1 MKSEATVAIV
11 VSAEHKKL
19 LVSLKDSLVIRL
31 VDLSQVAFEI
41 QELPDVIRVIVL
53 LNLSKGA
60 KIKKSTLKTRLD
72 RVCAS
77 YGCITMNELDK
88 ALKEMSVEGLI
99 TEKDDSVQLT
109 SQGQRL
115 GKEWESLLLKKE
127 PIMEV
132 VAGLVDGSITSLV
145 VILSAFIATFT
156 ASTSFLGNPKTV
168 VFAAFLTLSAV
179 AITNFSSFLLG
190 GITEDLAD
198 IMTLQ
203 NLMNYSLS
211 DIPDKKERDKSLL
224 LVQKL
229 FTLLGKQIHRSNLY
243 AAVICGTTTFLAGI
257 IPIATYLALPPIYNI
272 VASLIVV
279 TAISGVFL
287 ARYRSKK
294 TRVNWKITLAETLTI
309 VIIATVASLILG
321 VA

>member
-1 MKSEATVAIV
+1 MS
-11 VSAEHKKL
+11 
-19 LVSLKDSLVIRL
+19 
-31 VDLSQVAFEI
+31 FEI
-41 QELPDVIRVIVL
+41 QDLPDVIRIIVL

-72 RVCAS
+72 RVCVS
-77 YGCITMNELDK
+77 YACVEMTELDR
-88 ALKEMSVEGLI
+88 ALKEMSTEGLI
-99 TEKDDSVQLT
+99 VEKDDFVQLT
-109 SQGQRL
+109 PQGQKL
-115 GKEWESLLLKKE
+115 GREWESLLLKKE

-156 ASTSFLGNPKTV
+156 ASTAFLGNPKTV
-168 VFAAFLTLSAV
+168 IFAAFLTLTAV
-179 AITNFSSFLLG
+179 AVTNFSSFLLG

-224 LVQKL
+224 LTQKL

-243 AAVICGTTTFLAGI
+243 GAIISASTTFLAGI
-257 IPIATYLALPPIYNI
+257 IPIASYLLLPPYYNI
-272 VASLIVV
+272 GISLFEVGI
-279 TAISGVFL
+279 ISGVFL
-287 ARYRSKK
+287 ARYRSTK
-294 TRVNWKITLAETLTI
+294 TRVNWKITLAETIAI
-309 VIIATVASLILG
+309 VIIATIVSLLLG
-321 VA
+321 LI

>member
-1 MKSEATVAIV
+1 
-11 VSAEHKKL
+11 
-19 LVSLKDSLVIRL
+19 
-31 VDLSQVAFEI
+31 VAFEI

-60 KIKKSTLKTRLD
+60 KIKKSTLKSRID
-72 RVCAS
+72 RVCVTYA
-77 YGCITMNELDK
+77 CIDLSELDK
-88 ALKEMSVEGLI
+88 ALKEMSIEGLLI
-99 TEKDDSVQLT
+99 EKDDTVQLT
-109 SQGQRL
+109 AQGQHL

-127 PIMEV
+127 PIMEI

-156 ASTSFLGNPKTV
+156 ASSIFHDERTV
-168 VFAAFLTLSAV
+168 IFTAFLTLSAV

-211 DIPDKKERDKSLL
+211 DIPDKKERDKSLM

-229 FTLLGKQIHRSNLY
+229 FTLLGKQIHRSNIY
-243 AAVICGTTTFLAGI
+243 GAIISGTTTFLAGI
-257 IPIATYLALPPIYNI
+257 IPIATYLVLPSVYNI
-272 VASLIVV
+272 VVSLIIVAV
-279 TAISGVFL
+279 ISGVFL

-294 TRVNWKITLAETLTI
+294 TRVNWKITLLETVAI
-309 VIIATVASLILG
+309 VIIATVVSLLLG
-321 VA
+321 AL

>member
-1 MKSEATVAIV
+1 M
-11 VSAEHKKL
+11 
-19 LVSLKDSLVIRL
+19 
-31 VDLSQVAFEI
+31 AFEI

-60 KIKKSTLKTRLD
+60 KIKKSTLKNRID
-72 RVCAS
+72 RVCVNYA
-77 YGCITMNELDK
+77 CVEINELDK
-88 ALKEMSVEGLI
+88 ALKEMNSEGLI
-99 TEKDDSVQLT
+99 EETGEYVQLT
-109 SQGQRL
+109 PQGQKL
-115 GKEWESLLLKKE
+115 GKEWERLLLKKE

-145 VILSAFIATFT
+145 VILSAFIATLT
-156 ASTSFLGNPKTV
+156 SSTTFLGNPKTV

-211 DIPDKKERDKSLL
+211 DIPDKKERDKSLM

-229 FTLLGKQIHRSNLY
+229 FTLLSKQIHRSNLY
-243 AAVICGTTTFLAGI
+243 AAIICGTTTFIAGI
-257 IPIATYLALPPIYNI
+257 IPIATYLLLLNHSPLNI
-272 VASLIVV
+272 ILSLSIVV
-279 TAISGVFL
+279 IIVGVFL

-294 TRVNWKITLAETLTI
+294 TRVNWKVTLAETLVI
-309 VIIATVASLILG
+309 VVIATVASLLLG
-321 VA
+321 AV

>member
-1 MKSEATVAIV
+1 M
-11 VSAEHKKL
+11 
-19 LVSLKDSLVIRL
+19 
-31 VDLSQVAFEI
+31 AFEI

-60 KIKKSTLKTRLD
+60 KIKRATLKNRID
-72 RVCAS
+72 RVCVNFA
-77 YGCITMNELDK
+77 CIEMNELEK
-88 ALKEMSVEGLI
+88 ALKEMSIEGLI
-99 TEKDDSVQLT
+99 VEKDESLQLT
-109 SQGQRL
+109 AQGQKL

-145 VILSAFIATFT
+145 VILSAFIATL
-156 ASTSFLGNPKTV
+156 TSNATFLGNPKTV

-211 DIPDKKERDKSLL
+211 DIPDKKERDKSLM

-229 FTLLGKQIHRSNLY
+229 FTLLSKQIHRSNLY

-257 IPIATYLALPPIYNI
+257 IPIASYLVLPPIYN
-272 VASLIVV
+272 VVVSLILVGI
-279 TAISGVFL
+279 ISGVFL

-294 TRVNWKITLAETLTI
+294 TRVNWKITLIETFAI
-309 VIIATVASLILG
+309 VVIATVASLLLG
-321 VA
+321 AA